1 MESAHLPTNP
11 GSNSA
16 TTKHPV
22 RRLPRRAVLPNPSVR
37 NRRGQSAGVQHT
49 SQAIPDSLLEAVR
62 ERAEITDLFP
72 PAELRR
78 RGSEF
83 LTLCPWHQD
92 SNASLTVSPRTNRV
106 HCFVCNRGAD
116 PIGWLQDRQG
126 LSFREAVE
134 ELARRY
140 AIPVPEQDPEAE
152 ARAEAERRERQRL
165 LDWRSQQ
172 EDQFHQALKAD
183 LPASGPA
190 ARYLQERCI
199 SADTAT
205 AWRLGLNAQR
215 LMLPIRD
222 GQGRCCG
229 FSGRSLNGEEPK
241 YRNSSGDL
249 LFQKSQLLFG
259 LDRAADAIRR
269 SGEALLVEG
278 PLDVIQLHQAGF
290 DHTVAALGTAITIEQ
305 LQRLMRSGCRRL
317 WLAYDG
323 DKAGIQ
329 ATSRL
334 ISLARQLLL
343 KGDLDLLVV
352 PLPAGEDPDSLLRG
366 QGADSLRACLTG
378 GQHWLTWELDRL
390 LAGLQRNPEDLSVMQ
405 HCERQ
410 GAELLAQLPKGTLRI
425 KAEQR
430 LQQALGVIPQ
440 ATPRHPPG
448 GAAVR
453 QAQRGQCEQGLP
465 PAAPEQPTHQQS
477 DAEQDSVEQ
486 GPLQSNALVP
496 HAERRALRL
505 FLCNPGLR
513 EVLSVLELSDP
524 LHREAMGCLWCLEQR
539 LLGKESGG
547 NRRSGGNASRAQADG
562 LRAAVIAAMPSM
574 DPPLAQLLRL
584 LVHCGQPVREKL
596 AAQPEAEMMWILDVL
611 EPVGKG

>member
-1 MESAHLPTNP
+1 MESPHIPTNP

-16 TTKHPV
+16 TTRHPI
-22 RRLPRRAVLPNPSVR
+22 RRLPRRVVLPNPSVR
-37 NRRGQSAGVQHT
+37 NRRGPSAGDHHT
-49 SQAIPDSLLEAVR
+49 NQAIPDALLEAVR

-140 AIPVPEQDPEAE
+140 AIPVPEQDPEAA

-172 EDQFHQALKAD
+172 EEQFHQSLQVD
-183 LPASGPA
+183 LQASGPA
-190 ARYLQERCI
+190 ARYLQERRI
-199 SADTAT
+199 SAETAS

-249 LFQKSQLLFG
+249 LFQKSLFLFG

-305 LQRLMRSGCRRL
+305 LQRLIRSGCRRL
-317 WLAYDG
+317 WLTYDG
-323 DKAGIQ
+323 DKAGTQ
-329 ATSRL
+329 ATARL
-334 ISLARQLLL
+334 ISLARPLLL
-343 KGDLDLLVV
+343 NGDLDLLVV
-352 PLPAGEDPDSLLRG
+352 PLPAGEDPDSLLRS
-366 QGADSLRACLTG
+366 QGAEALRACLIK
-378 GQHWLTWELDRL
+378 GQHWLTWELDQL
-390 LAGLQRNPEDLSVMQ
+390 LADLQQDPEDLSVLQ
-405 HCERQ
+405 RCERQ
-410 GAELLAQLPKGTLRI
+410 GAELLAQLPQGTLRI

-430 LQQALGVIPQ
+430 LQQALGVVPQ
-440 ATPRHPPG
+440 VGSRHRPG
-448 GAAVR
+448 GGAVR
-453 QAQRGQCEQGLP
+453 EARSGQCEQGIP
-465 PAAPEQPTHQQS
+465 DAAPKPSTRQQ
-477 DAEQDSVEQ
+477 AEGEQDSVKQ
-486 GPLQSNALVP
+486 GPLQSNGLVP

-539 LLGKESGG
+539 LAGKQGG
-547 NRRSGGNASRAQADG
+547 SNRRSGGHASGAQADG
-562 LRAAVIAAMPSM
+562 LREAVIAAMPSM
-574 DPPLAQLLRL
+574 DSPLAQLLRP

-611 EPVGKG
+611 EPVG